1 MLGYQYERKW
11 ISKGSGLMRKQILF
25 RVPEETYE
33 AAVIL
38 ANEIGISFNGLLNQA
53 LRVYLQ
59 QEALKR
65 FTGIVATTTE
75 EEFAERYLDEKH
87 RQEGSG
93 R

>member
-1 MLGYQYERKW
+1 MNDKIRFT
-11 ISKGSGLMRKQILF
+11 F
-25 RVPEETYE
+25 RVPEEMLKKLKAIADSKYISCNSLIIN
-33 AAVIL
+33 IL
-38 ANEIGISFNGLLNQA
+38 DD
-53 LRVYLQ
+53 YLQ